1 MNRRTAIRRLA
12 TFFLTTASL
21 AHAQQ
26 AKGAPRVGFI
36 GATSSSAASHYLEAF
51 RLGLRELGYIEGKNI
66 AIEVRWAEGSAER
79 FPHLIAEL
87 IGLKV
92 DVLVVSAAAGA
103 LAAKKSG
110 ITTPV
115 VFAAVTDP
123 IGFGIIDSLAQPGG
137 NITGVALA
145 VGEGF
150 SGKWVE
156 LLKEAVPKV
165 ARIAVLRN
173 PAHPLSEVFL
183 KEMQAAGRAHRV
195 KLDFFEARDPTQLDS
210 TLSKMEKERALALI
224 VTPDPLFGSRRA
236 RIVDF
241 VTRRRMPSMFFYKEF
256 VDEGGLMAY
265 GPSWADSYHRAAIY
279 VDKILKGTKPAD
291 IPVEQPMKFE
301 FVINLKTANQI
312 GLTIPQWTLM
322 KADKVIR

>member
-21 AHAQQ
+21 AQAQQ
-26 AKGAPRVGFI
+26 PKKIPRVGFI
-36 GATSSSAASHYLEAF
+36 GASSSSAASHYLEAF
-51 RLGLRELGYIEGKNI
+51 RRGLRELGYIEGKNI
-66 AIEVRWAEGSAER
+66 TIEVRWAEGSAER
-79 FPHLIAEL
+79 FPHLIAEM

-173 PAHPLSEVFL
+173 PAHLLSEVFL

-256 VDEGGLMAY
+256 VDDGGLMAY
-265 GPSWADSYHRAAIY
+265 GPSWADSYHRAATY

-301 FVINLKTANQI
+301 FVINLKTAKKI

>member
-1 MNRRTAIRRLA
+1 
-12 TFFLTTASL
+12 
-21 AHAQQ
+21 
-26 AKGAPRVGFI
+26 
-36 GATSSSAASHYLEAF
+36 
-51 RLGLRELGYIEGKNI
+51 LRELGYIEGKNI
-66 AIEVRWAEGSAER
+66 AIVVRWAEGSAER

-165 ARIAVLRN
+165 ARFAVLRN

-210 TLSKMEKERALALI
+210 ALSKMEKERALALI

-256 VDEGGLMAY
+256 VDDGGLMAY
-265 GPSWADSYHRAAIY
+265 GPSWADSYHRAATY

-301 FVINLKTANQI
+301 FVINLQTAKKI

-322 KADKVIR
+322 KADKVIK

>member
-21 AHAQQ
+21 AQAQQ
-26 AKGAPRVGFI
+26 PKKIPRVGFI
-36 GATSSSAASHYLEAF
+36 GASSSSAASHYLEAF

-66 AIEVRWAEGSAER
+66 TIEVRWAEGSAER
-79 FPHLIAEL
+79 FPHLIAEM

-173 PAHPLSEVFL
+173 PVHLLSEVFL

-256 VDEGGLMAY
+256 VDDGGLMAY
-265 GPSWADSYHRAAIY
+265 GPSWADSYHRAATY

-301 FVINLKTANQI
+301 FVINLKTAKKI

>member
-21 AHAQQ
+21 AQAQQ
-26 AKGAPRVGFI
+26 PKKIPRVGFI
-36 GATSSSAASHYLEAF
+36 GASSSSAASHYLEAF

-66 AIEVRWAEGSAER
+66 TIEVRWAEGSAER
-79 FPHLIAEL
+79 FPHLIAEM

-173 PAHPLSEVFL
+173 PAHLLSEVFL

-210 TLSKMEKERALALI
+210 TLSKMEKERAMALI

-256 VDEGGLMAY
+256 VDDGGLMAY
-265 GPSWADSYHRAAIY
+265 GPSWADSYHRAATY

-301 FVINLKTANQI
+301 FVINLKTAKKI